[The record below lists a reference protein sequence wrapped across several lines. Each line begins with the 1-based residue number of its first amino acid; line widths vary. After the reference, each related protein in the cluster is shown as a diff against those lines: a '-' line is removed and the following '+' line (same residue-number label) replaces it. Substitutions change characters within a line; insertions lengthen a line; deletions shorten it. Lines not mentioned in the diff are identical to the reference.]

1 MRVPR
6 RKSEEFR
13 KYNRPDNSPVLVTL
27 EGLERL
33 QSQLARLDKELPDLI
48 AEVQRTGAF
57 GDFSENAEYQA
68 AKYLLRRTH
77 GRIASLK
84 DRLNRIE
91 LITARGKH
99 SDTVQIGSTVVLES
113 KGRQFTYQILGSYES
128 DPSKGRISHKS
139 PLGAELL
146 HHRIG
151 DCVTIVTPKG
161 NTLYR
166 VLKIR

>member
-1 MRVPR
+1 MRVPK

-13 KYNRPDNSPVLVTL
+13 KYNRPDSTPVFVTQ

-33 QSQLARLDKELPDLI
+33 QSQLARLEKELPDLI

-91 LITARGKH
+91 IITARGKH

-113 KGRQFTYQILGSYES
+113 KGKQFIYQILGSYES
-128 DPSKGRISHKS
+128 DPAKGRISHKS
-139 PLGAELL
+139 PLGEALL
-146 HHRIG
+146 HHRAG
-151 DCVTIVTPKG
+151 DHIIIDTPKG
-161 NTLYR
+161 VIGYQI
-166 VLKIR
+166 LKIQ